1 VRRSLAF
8 LLRHLPALVA
18 AAILVVLFVRL
29 PGARRLDFWL
39 SLSEQYFAAGA
50 LAFVLTPIM
59 LTGGIDLSVGSVA
72 VCVSVLGA
80 ALLRDAQWPLVL
92 ALAAGIGG
100 GLLAGL
106 LNGTLVTLGVV
117 PLVATL
123 ATRELFRGLALSIGG
138 DTGITGLPLALNA
151 FWRTPV
157 LGVPLPLLVLIALFA
172 LFYLLLHHTWLGRMV
187 FAVGDNET
195 AARFAAVPV
204 QRLKFGLYALSGVVA
219 GVCGLALMARYGA
232 GKANAEKSLE
242 LTAIACVVLGGL
254 RITGG
259 AGHLGGTAL
268 GVVTVAALLA
278 ALSTVPP
285 NVRDMTLGALLIG
298 VAVCNE
304 AARRW
309 AARQEMIEAPTEG
322 DRSVR

>member
-1 VRRSLAF
+1 VRAFIAF

-18 AAILVVLFVRL
+18 AGILVVLFVSR

-39 SLSEQYFAAGA
+39 NLSEQYFAAGA

-72 VCVSVLGA
+72 VCVSVLA
-80 ALLRDAQWPLVL
+80 ASLLRDAEWPLALVL
-92 ALAAGIGG
+92 AAGVAG

-138 DTGITGLPLALNA
+138 DTGITGLPLALNV

-157 LGVPLPLLVLIALFA
+157 LGIPLPLLVLTGLFVI
-172 LFYLLLHHTWLGRMV
+172 LYLLLHHTWLGRMV
-187 FAVGDNET
+187 YAIGDNEI
-195 AARFAAVPV
+195 AARFAGVPV
-204 QRLKFGLYALSGVVA
+204 RRLKIGLYALSGLVA

-232 GKANAEKSLE
+232 GKADAEKSLE

-268 GVVTVAALLA
+268 GFVTVAALLA

-309 AARQEMIEAPTEG
+309 TTRQEMIES
-322 DRSVR
+322 R